1 MPQVQGLD
9 SRPLEKKQS
18 HELNTYNNNH
28 NHNNNNNNNNF
39 FTVSLHGRNT
49 SVNLLRKYN
58 YAYYVK
64 IYKTKELF
72 LRKALKKEI
81 LIEEYCRS
89 QFTSKKQLHF
99 C

>member
-1 MPQVQGLD
+1 M
-9 SRPLEKKQS
+9 
-18 HELNTYNNNH
+18 
-28 NHNNNNNNNNF
+28 
-39 FTVSLHGRNT
+39 VSLHGRNT

-81 LIEEYCRS
+81 LI
-89 QFTSKKQLHF
+89 L
-99 C
+99 

>member
-49 SVNLLRKYN
+49 PVNLLRKYN

-81 LIEEYCRS
+81 LI
-89 QFTSKKQLHF
+89 L
-99 C
+99 

>member
-1 MPQVQGLD
+1 MTKKLPSAPGPRIGLV
-9 SRPLEKKQS
+9 KQS

-39 FTVSLHGRNT
+39 FAVSLHGRNT

-72 LRKALKKEI
+72 LRKSIKNKK
-81 LIEEYCRS
+81 L
-89 QFTSKKQLHF
+89 
-99 C
+99 